1 MRGRCR
7 PRGLFSVAAMGKC
20 NWCRTTLEPGDRHQ
34 KGPRACVACL
44 ATINQFHCHCEQR
57 WPRVVPPRLL
67 VPADPNADAPHS
79 IGPRL
84 AGAFGA
90 DDEYIY
96 IALFCS
102 PFHLFWLLRV
112 PRTHKKTERPANGS
126 RRDHNLPEWI
136 PSCLEEHAPDC
147 GDDDCCWCGNDA
159 NSEFRMD
166 DGRGLENLAATHVI
180 YDVRLWRT
188 EWVDGRRL
196 IWNVAAILSI
206 LDLIECFN
214 VSNSIKSM
222 WI

>member
-1 MRGRCR
+1 MRGRWR

-102 PFHLFWLLRV
+102 PFHLFWLLRF
-112 PRTHKKTERPANGS
+112 PQTHKKQNARQMEAGATITCLNEFQVVWRNT
-126 RRDHNLPEWI
+126 RRTVVTTT
-136 PSCLEEHAPDC
+136 
-147 GDDDCCWCGNDA
+147 
-159 NSEFRMD
+159 
-166 DGRGLENLAATHVI
+166 AA
-180 YDVRLWRT
+180 
-188 EWVDGRRL
+188 G
-196 IWNVAAILSI
+196 AAMMPILS
-206 LDLIECFN
+206 LEWTMVGDLKI
-214 VSNSIKSM
+214 
-222 WI
+222 